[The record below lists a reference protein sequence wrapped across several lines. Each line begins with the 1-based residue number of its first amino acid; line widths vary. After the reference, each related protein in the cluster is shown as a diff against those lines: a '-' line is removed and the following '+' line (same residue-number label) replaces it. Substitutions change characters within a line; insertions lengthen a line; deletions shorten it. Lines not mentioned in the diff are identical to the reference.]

1 MEDVTTTTSCGVERF
16 KRQLKMFVSFALQ
29 LTMFSFYIY
38 VLIGQT
44 SGDFLRMKYPNC
56 RRAYPFMIGDGKCHN
71 YDPYN
76 TEACG
81 YDGGDCVAFNNNY
94 PNCTAELIWMIGGG
108 KCHNYDPYNTEAYGY
123 DGGDCVAF
131 NKYPNCTA
139 GYYAY
144 MIGDGICHNS
154 DPFNTEAC
162 GYDGGDCRPRRQSD
176 YD

>member
-1 MEDVTTTTSCGVERF
+1 
-16 KRQLKMFVSFALQ
+16 
-29 LTMFSFYIY
+29 
-38 VLIGQT
+38 
-44 SGDFLRMKYPNC
+44 
-56 RRAYPFMIGDGKCHN
+56 MIGDGKCHN

-76 TEACG
+76 TEAC
-81 YDGGDCVAFNNNY
+81 
-94 PNCTAELIWMIGGG
+94 
-108 KCHNYDPYNTEAYGY
+108 GY